1 MHLVQL
7 MDWRGAQPQRVHH
20 ICTKCNGSSI
30 EARCRLPVAILQ
42 RYDPA
47 NVFTITDL
55 FGGPGIGLESR
66 SVARVCVFA
75 CVN

>member
-1 MHLVQL
+1 MPSRNMFIISVLNVTAHPLRPGV
-7 MDWRGAQPQRVHH
+7 
-20 ICTKCNGSSI
+20 
-30 EARCRLPVAILQ
+30 PVAILQ
-42 RYDPA
+42 RYDTA

>member
-7 MDWRGAQPQRVHH
+7 MDWRGAQPQHVHH

-30 EARCRLPVAILQ
+30 EPGVPVAILQ
-42 RYDPA
+42 RYDTA

-66 SVARVCVFA
+66 SLARVCVFA